1 MNSVVEQM
9 IRCLLSDHS
18 CKSHWKEVLP
28 TVELAINSL
37 PNRSTGYSP
46 FFLMYG
52 YNPVLP
58 IELIKGDE
66 VVSNEMVSTFVE
78 RMKMIWQKA
87 QTQLKKSIR
96 MQEEYYNRKHRD
108 VRYAVGDLVLLSTQ
122 TLKIKGVP
130 QKLQRKFCGPFRI
143 EQVIG
148 TQTYR
153 I

>member
-18 CKSHWKEVLP
+18 VKSHWKEVLP
-28 TVELAINSL
+28 TAELAINSL

-78 RMKMIWQKA
+78 RMKMIWQKG
-87 QTQLKKSIR
+87 TGTIEK
-96 MQEEYYNRKHRD
+96 EYKDAGR
-108 VRYAVGDLVLLSTQ
+108 LL
-122 TLKIKGVP
+122 
-130 QKLQRKFCGPFRI
+130 
-143 EQVIG
+143 
-148 TQTYR
+148 
-153 I
+153 

>member
-1 MNSVVEQM
+1 MTIVVKV
-9 IRCLLSDHS
+9 IG
-18 CKSHWKEVLP
+18 KEVLP
-28 TVELAINSL
+28 TIELAINSL

-58 IELIKGDE
+58 VELIKGDE

-78 RMKMIWQKA
+78 RIKMIWQKS

-108 VRYAVGDLVLLSTQ
+108 VRYSVGDFVLLSTQ
-122 TLKIKGVP
+122 NLKVKGVP
-130 QKLQRKFCGPFRI
+130 QKL
-143 EQVIG
+143 
-148 TQTYR
+148 
-153 I
+153 